1 MKIGKKASS
10 IYQYM
15 KRYNHFNTTTY
26 IQDKNEVTKHYLPI
40 SIAPHITISHYHK
53 MKEQRQIISSYLND
67 HNLLNAERYT
77 TDETIPP
84 YKSTSIQQ
92 DIILQDKRKHL
103 SNGKGESI
111 YAVLFAF

>member
-1 MKIGKKASS
+1 MVHC
-10 IYQYM
+10 
-15 KRYNHFNTTTY
+15 NHIHDNHHTGETGT
-26 IQDKNEVTKHYLPI
+26 
-40 SIAPHITISHYHK
+40 
-53 MKEQRQIISSYLND
+53 RQIISSYLND

-92 DIILQDKRKHL
+92 DIIFKIKE
-103 SNGKGESI
+103 SIYINGKGESI